1 MYRLMQPS
9 DKAAV
14 TELWQRE
21 RGVSAEFVE
30 TAIRRFAGEQN
41 VYVAEENDRIEA
53 VALAVP
59 VTLQGRPGNYLF
71 GLCGQGSLILAGLI
85 DTLCAQQKLRGEGF
99 TVAVPTSPEQTSL
112 LQEKGFHKAF
122 ALRCLPRE
130 VERNLWSQADFD
142 SVTAKKLC
150 ELRARFWPDTV
161 MLTPEQMAVVL
172 GNLYCMGT
180 AEKPVVFTSDTK
192 KPADWGGIICGYNS
206 QEVVLS
212 HVDLAYAG
220 ATPTESSPS
229 YQNKLYKTTIDGGLP
244 AFYFC
249 NTDGSF
255 VMTGCFFHDNYN
267 DQTYFSGGNA
277 VIYNNILA
285 DSGNAAD
292 GGEGINIKAGC
303 KMDVANNVLYNI
315 CTNGFK
321 LSNSGNSESVPLSQ
335 FVAYNNTIVDC
346 GWRRSKNKK
355 GGSVWIEK
363 AIAPTFVGNLIYDC
377 RFGMKQPA
385 KNGGDIAHSVIA
397 PNYYFASTETGVKQ
411 MSRDADMAVWSDLD
425 IKSATAG
432 DKDPLFNDFKQ
443 NPKMNINCEIDD
455 PENGAPLPFDRSW
468 DFNLKANSPAMTGA
482 STDTQR
488 LFPNGIAF
496 IGMKKVIFANTAD
509 DQNYRF
515 CAPAPVARFGAKL

>member
-1 MYRLMQPS
+1 MTKTISRL
-9 DKAAV
+9 ATLLA
-14 TELWQRE
+14 
-21 RGVSAEFVE
+21 
-30 TAIRRFAGEQN
+30 TALLAT
-41 VYVAEENDRIEA
+41 ACENDNINPYDYAGSDNGAGTEQGSTD
-53 VALAVP
+53 VVKTALAEYPKGSVVWTRDTTLTESVEIAKGASLYIEPGVTVTCKSEVQVP
-59 VTLQGRPGNYLF
+59 VE
-71 GLCGQGSLILAGLI
+71 I
-85 DTLCAQQKLRGEGF
+85 
-99 TVAVPTSPEQTSL
+99 
-112 LQEKGFHKAF
+112 
-122 ALRCLPRE
+122 
-130 VERNLWSQADFD
+130 
-142 SVTAKKLC
+142 
-150 ELRARFWPDTV
+150 
-161 MLTPEQMAVVL
+161 VVL

-229 YQNKLYKTTIDGGLP
+229 FQNKLYKTSVEDGLP
-244 AFYFC
+244 AFFFC
-249 NTDGSF
+249 NTNGSF

-267 DQTYFSGGNA
+267 DQTYLSGGQA
-277 VIYNNILA
+277 VIYDNILA
-285 DSGNAAD
+285 DSGNAAN

-303 KMDVANNVLYNI
+303 KMDVANNLLYNI

-321 LSNSGNSESVPLSQ
+321 LSNAGNSESVPLSQ

-355 GGSVWIEK
+355 GGSVWLEK

-377 RFGMKQPA
+377 RLGMKQPA

-432 DKDPLFNDFKQ
+432 DKDPLFTTFTQ

-455 PENGAPLPFDRSW
+455 PEKGGPQPFDRSW
-468 DFNLKANSPAMTGA
+468 DFNLKANRRAMTGA
-482 STDTQR
+482 PTGIQR

-496 IGMKKVIFANTAD
+496 IGMKKVIFANTAG